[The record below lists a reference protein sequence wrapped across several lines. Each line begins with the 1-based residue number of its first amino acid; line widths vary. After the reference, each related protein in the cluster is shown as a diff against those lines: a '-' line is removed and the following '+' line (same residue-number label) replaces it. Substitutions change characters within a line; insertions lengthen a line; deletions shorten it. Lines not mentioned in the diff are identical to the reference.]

1 MYSDFSHYGAT
12 ANYNSFVIVCIETCW
27 LDHSDSADPDQTAK
41 GIILSRSILLVI
53 PCY

>member
-1 MYSDFSHYGAT
+1 MVLLLTTTVLSI
-12 ANYNSFVIVCIETCW
+12 IVTIETCW